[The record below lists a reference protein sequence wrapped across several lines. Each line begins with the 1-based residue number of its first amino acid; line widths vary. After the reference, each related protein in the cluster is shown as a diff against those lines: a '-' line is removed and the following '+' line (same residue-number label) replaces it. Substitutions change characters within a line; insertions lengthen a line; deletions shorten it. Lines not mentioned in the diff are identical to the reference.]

1 MNSVICVSDLSHIYE
16 SKKGK
21 VEALKNLNLDIKNGE
36 IFGVLGPNGAGKT
49 TLIKILSTLLIPM
62 NGDVE
67 ILGYDILKFRNI
79 IRKEIGL
86 ISSGERGLYWKLTGK
101 ENLEYFAELN
111 NLKSSS
117 YKPKIKEILE
127 FMGLYD
133 SKDKLVSTYSKGMKQ
148 RLHIARGLLT
158 DPKILF
164 MDEPTSGL
172 DIEVSIEM
180 QNLIKELSKNGKTIV
195 YTTHYMKEAE
205 KLCDRIAFLKKG
217 RLVELNTPDYLTQSL
232 KKVNVVRIEF
242 QEMSHLDIERIANK
256 NIIFNNINDLV
267 VEIEVS
273 LENNVPEFIFSNF
286 KTSKIKN
293 FSIKKYDLEDVY
305 LNLME
310 RIDDEHLS
318 CY

>member
-1 MNSVICVSDLSHIYE
+1 MNTAIYVSDLSHIYE

-21 VEALKNLNLDIKNGE
+21 VTALKNLNLDINKGE
-36 IFGVLGPNGAGKT
+36 IFGILGPNGAGKT

-62 NGDVE
+62 NGNVE

-101 ENLEYFAELN
+101 ENLKYFAELN

-117 YKPKIKEILE
+117 YKQKINEILE
-127 FMGLYD
+127 FMGLSD

-172 DIEVSIEM
+172 DIEVSKEM
-180 QNLIKELSKNGKTIV
+180 QNLIKDLSKEGKTIV

-205 KLCDRIAFLKKG
+205 ELCDRIAFLKKG
-217 RLVELNTPDYLTQSL
+217 RLVELNTPEYLTQSL
-232 KKVNVVRIEF
+232 KGVNITRIEF
-242 QEMSHLDIERIANK
+242 QEVSKLDVESIVGK
-256 NIIFNNINDLV
+256 NMIFNKINDFIL
-267 VEIEVS
+267 EIEVP

-293 FSIKKYDLEDVY
+293 FSVKKYDLEDVY
-305 LNLME
+305 LNLMK
-310 RIDDEHLS
+310 RVDD
-318 CY
+318 